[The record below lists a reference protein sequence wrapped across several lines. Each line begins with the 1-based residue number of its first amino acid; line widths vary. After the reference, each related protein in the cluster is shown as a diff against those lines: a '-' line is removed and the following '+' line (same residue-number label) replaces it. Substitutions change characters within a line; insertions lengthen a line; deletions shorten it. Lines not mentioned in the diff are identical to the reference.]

1 MNQFD
6 LPYIGNCCLIH
17 IHLKYYNLHVVSSF
31 QTPVTV
37 DMLWRD
43 EDETGTVNCGENVK
57 VKLRGVEEADV
68 APGFVL
74 CDPNNPCKTGRIFDA
89 QVRNCSFFPLNPTFC
104 CRHYLLLLLL

>member
-1 MNQFD
+1 M
-6 LPYIGNCCLIH
+6 
-17 IHLKYYNLHVVSSF
+17 VSLV

-89 QVRNCSFFPLNPTFC
+89 QVRFFPSCSVWLVFLPFLSVSVIFFVI
-104 CRHYLLLLLL
+104 HSILQSLY

>member
-1 MNQFD
+1 MII
-6 LPYIGNCCLIH
+6 LL
-17 IHLKYYNLHVVSSF
+17 

-74 CDPNNPCKTGRIFDA
+74 CDPSNPCKTGRIFDA
-89 QVRNCSFFPLNPTFC
+89 QVRFLSASVWSLF
-104 CRHYLLLLLL
+104 LLVFAVL

>member
-1 MNQFD
+1 MVYFII
-6 LPYIGNCCLIH
+6 LL
-17 IHLKYYNLHVVSSF
+17 L

-43 EDETGTVNCGENVK
+43 EDETGSVNCGENVK

-89 QVRNCSFFPLNPTFC
+89 QVMLITTFSS
-104 CRHYLLLLLL
+104 LLLASYHEFVT

>member
-1 MNQFD
+1 M
-6 LPYIGNCCLIH
+6 
-17 IHLKYYNLHVVSSF
+17 
-31 QTPVTV
+31 

-89 QVRNCSFFPLNPTFC
+89 QVSSFFFVFYFYPVIQFFYCISFSFSTISSHLVFLVSSVIHLFSC
-104 CRHYLLLLLL
+104 LSSDVF